1 MLPHQSFYDVLSEA
15 SEGLPV
21 WAPTLAGL
29 AVLHLLDAARTDR
42 AIIDED
48 WTGVKITHDAV
59 TSLREGTPLRRPL
72 QRILDNLRDAGP
84 SWFGVNQAL
93 FAYGRALDLE
103 GNWSLAADVF
113 TTVAE
118 IAREERDASLAIEAT
133 TALGGA
139 ARRSGDWD
147 RSADSYA
154 TAGHLA
160 DALGDRASG
169 LTVRVGT
176 ANTHIARGNLPAAR
190 MVLDEVI
197 DEAGAAGLDGVQ
209 ALAYHARA
217 SVAHLQGEFA
227 DAVSLAYKALGKA
240 TNPSAR
246 DSINADIAA
255 AFMELGMHDA
265 ARDAY
270 LIVSATSRYQWVRWQ
285 ATVNLMELAAIDGM
299 EEAFESYAK
308 ELKNAALDPR
318 LRSYFLLYYGRG
330 AISFGRE
337 EEGRRSISDAQ
348 DFASRHKI
356 NQVAHEA
363 SAALAAGKEA
373 RDVKR
378 SAVGSVPKNV
388 VEVAEAMT
396 HLRQLALSSPSRVSD
411 WLTLVDG

>member
-15 SEGLPV
+15 NEGLPV

-113 TTVAE
+113 TSVAE

-154 TAGHLA
+154 TAAHLA

-227 DAVSLAYKALGKA
+227 DAVSLAY
-240 TNPSAR
+240 
-246 DSINADIAA
+246 
-255 AFMELGMHDA
+255 
-265 ARDAY
+265 
-270 LIVSATSRYQWVRWQ
+270 
-285 ATVNLMELAAIDGM
+285 
-299 EEAFESYAK
+299 
-308 ELKNAALDPR
+308 
-318 LRSYFLLYYGRG
+318 
-330 AISFGRE
+330 
-337 EEGRRSISDAQ
+337 
-348 DFASRHKI
+348 
-356 NQVAHEA
+356 
-363 SAALAAGKEA
+363 
-373 RDVKR
+373 
-378 SAVGSVPKNV
+378 
-388 VEVAEAMT
+388 
-396 HLRQLALSSPSRVSD
+396 
-411 WLTLVDG
+411 

>member
-1 MLPHQSFYDVLSEA
+1 MLAHQSFYDVLSEA
-15 SEGLPV
+15 DEGLPV

-29 AVLHLLDAARTDR
+29 AILQLVDAARADR
-42 AIIDED
+42 SIIDAD
-48 WTGVKITHDAV
+48 WAGVKVTNDAV
-59 TSLREGTPLRRPL
+59 SELREGTPFRRPL
-72 QRILDNLRDAGP
+72 QRILDNLRDVGP
-84 SWFGVNQAL
+84 SWSAVNQAL

-113 TTVAE
+113 STVAE
-118 IAREERDASLAIEAT
+118 IARDERDAHLAIEAT

-147 RSADSYA
+147 RSADGYA
-154 TAGHLA
+154 TAAHLA

-197 DEAGAAGLDGVQ
+197 EEAGIAGLDGVQ

-227 DAVSLAYKALGKA
+227 DAVSIAYQALGK
-240 TNPSAR
+240 TMNPTAR
-246 DSINADIAA
+246 DAINADIAA
-255 AFMELGMHDA
+255 AFVELGMYNA

-270 LIVSATSRYQWVRWQ
+270 LIISATSRYQWVRWQ
-285 ATVNLMELAAIDGM
+285 AAVNLMELAAIDGI
-299 EEAFESYAK
+299 EDAFDTYAR
-308 ELKNAALDPR
+308 ELRNAALDPR
-318 LRSYFLLYYGRG
+318 LRSYFLLYYGKG

-337 EEGRRSISDAQ
+337 EEGRRSIADAQ
-348 DFASRHKI
+348 EFASRHKI

-363 SAALAAGKEA
+363 SAAMAGGKEA
-373 RDVKR
+373 RGGKR
-378 SAVGSVPKNV
+378 SVPVEVPKNV
-388 VEVAEAMT
+388 IDVAEAMT
-396 HLRQLALSSPSRVSD
+396 HLRELALSSPSKAND
-411 WLTLVDG
+411 WSTPGVD